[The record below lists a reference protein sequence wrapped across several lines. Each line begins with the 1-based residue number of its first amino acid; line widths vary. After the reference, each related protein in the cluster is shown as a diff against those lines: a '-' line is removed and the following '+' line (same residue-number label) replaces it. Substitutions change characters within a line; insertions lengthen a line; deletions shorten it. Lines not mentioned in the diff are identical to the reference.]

1 MEIAPG
7 RVVSQDSS
15 GFPPMLYAMKRRLV
29 LVLAFFAC
37 FAAGLLVPKARIF
50 LSVSPRVGLSQAAV
64 QRWVGSPDLLV
75 RESEARRQLERLAL
89 FPAERAVLPADPAE
103 PLYRELADDP
113 RAGQLAGYID
123 GDFIDYLLIGTRGEI
138 RRHVRLPRPKRE
150 NC

>member
-1 MEIAPG
+1 MEIVSG
-7 RVVSQDSS
+7 RVVRQDPSD
-15 GFPPMLYAMKRRLV
+15 FPSMPQPMKRRLV
-29 LVLAFFAC
+29 LALALFAS
-37 FAAGLLVPKARIF
+37 FAAGLLLPKDRIF
-50 LSVSPRVGLSQAAV
+50 LSASGRAGLSQAAV

-75 RESEARRQLERLAL
+75 RESEARRQLERLAH
-89 FPAERAVLPADPAE
+89 FTAERAALPADPAE

-113 RAGQLAGYID
+113 RAWQLAGYID